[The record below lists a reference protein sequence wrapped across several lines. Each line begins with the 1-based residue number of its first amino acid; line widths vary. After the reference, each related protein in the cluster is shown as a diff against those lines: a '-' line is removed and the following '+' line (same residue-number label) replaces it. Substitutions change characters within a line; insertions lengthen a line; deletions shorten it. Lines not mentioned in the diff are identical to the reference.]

1 MRSFLALVAVL
12 AAVALAGCGS
22 PSPAP
27 APPAS
32 TTPAPATAAPVA
44 NATDT
49 AFVLP
54 MRVHHQRALQVG
66 ALLARRGS
74 DPRARAFGE
83 RIVAEQT
90 PEEARLTEWVGT
102 LHLTP
107 GPGDAAM
114 ALGFVDDAAL
124 ARLATEPPAAVD
136 RDALLLSA
144 RSEAGAAQMSQAELA
159 VGVYPPARE
168 LATSIA
174 TAPTGE
180 IPALQ
185 QLAATLP

>member
-1 MRSFLALVAVL
+1 MRPFLALVAVL
-12 AAVALAGCGS
+12 AAVALAGCGAS
-22 PSPAP
+22 TPGPAP
-27 APPAS
+27 APSAA
-32 TTPAPATAAPVA
+32 APAA
-44 NATDT
+44 NAADA

-66 ALLARRGS
+66 ALLAQRGS

-90 PEEARLTEWVGT
+90 PEEAHLAEWVGT
-102 LHLTP
+102 LGLTP
-107 GPGDAAM
+107 TAGDASM
-114 ALGFVDDAAL
+114 ALGFIDDAAL
-124 ARLATEPPAAVD
+124 TRLATEPPGAVD

-159 VGVYPPARE
+159 SGIYPPARA
-168 LATSIA
+168 LAASIA

-185 QLAATLP
+185 QLAAALP